1 MSHPALATSTMA
13 SAICDTV
20 ITLSHCEVARPALV
34 DRLLSLR
41 SVRTSVR
48 ASRSAGANPTS
59 RPLTTS
65 PPSAKRST
73 RQANRTREPL
83 SHIFLHGHGLEI
95 GALNN
100 PLSVPSNAKTKFVDR
115 LPTEELKKLY
125 IDVDP
130 KSIRHVDI
138 VTDGETLKD
147 VPDNSEDFV
156 IANHM
161 IEHCEDPIGTMRHM
175 LRVLK
180 VGGIFFMTLPDKR
193 FTFDKNREVHSF
205 DHVKRDFLEGPQ
217 ISRKQHYIE
226 WLRDVE
232 GIKDENEIESR
243 ANKLAAERA
252 NIHFHAWDEAAMME
266 MLARMQSELGFK
278 VDVEI
283 MSRTGLEVIFVM
295 RKTG

>member
-1 MSHPALATSTMA
+1 MRAALIATA
-13 SAICDTV
+13 
-20 ITLSHCEVARPALV
+20 ARKTNL
-34 DRLLSLR
+34 
-41 SVRTSVR
+41 
-48 ASRSAGANPTS
+48 
-59 RPLTTS
+59 
-65 PPSAKRST
+65 
-73 RQANRTREPL
+73 TREPL
-83 SHIFLHGHGLEI
+83 SYIFLKGHGLEV

-100 PLSVPSNAKTKFVDR
+100 PLPVSANAKTKFVDR
-115 LPTEELKKLY
+115 LTTEELKKLY

-130 KSIRHVDI
+130 RGIRHVDI
-138 VTDGETLKD
+138 VTDGETLQG

-193 FTFDKNREVHSF
+193 FTFDEKRQVHSF
-205 DHVKRDFLEGPQ
+205 EHVKRDYLEGPEN
-217 ISRKQHYIE
+217 SRLSHYVE

-232 GIKDENEIESR
+232 GVQDENEVNRR
-243 ANKLAAERA
+243 AAKLNEERA

-266 MLARMQSELGFK
+266 MLARMQRELGFK
-278 VDVEI
+278 FDVEV
-283 MSRTGLEVIFVM
+283 MSRTGLEVIFVI

>member
-1 MSHPALATSTMA
+1 MLESFKAWT
-13 SAICDTV
+13 
-20 ITLSHCEVARPALV
+20 R
-34 DRLLSLR
+34 R
-41 SVRTSVR
+41 VR
-48 ASRSAGANPTS
+48 ASTIAAAARKTN
-59 RPLTTS
+59 L
-65 PPSAKRST
+65 
-73 RQANRTREPL
+73 TREPL
-83 SHIFLHGHGLEI
+83 SYIFLRGTGIEI

-100 PLSVPSNAKTKFVDR
+100 PLAVPSSAKTKFVDR

-130 KSIRHVDI
+130 KGIRKVDI

-175 LRVLK
+175 FRVLK

-193 FTFDKNREVHSF
+193 FTFDKKREVHSF
-205 DHVKRDFLEGPQ
+205 DHVKRDFIEGPQ
-217 ISRKQHYIE
+217 TSRLGHYIE

-232 GIKDENEIESR
+232 NIKDKQEIETR
-243 ANKLAAERA
+243 AQKLCDERA

-278 VDVEI
+278 FDVEV

-295 RKTG
+295 RKTE